1 MSPRMTVF
9 LIACPHSAKPDNLV
23 KAIETGIVPAID
35 THPNLNVF
43 SKQCD
48 KRIAFYKKS
57 NHEIHTYHM
66 DGTKTKIEKRK
77 PRKKKEL
84 HEINICLI
92 ED

>member
-1 MSPRMTVF
+1 VIDF
-9 LIACPHSAKPDNLV
+9 
-23 KAIETGIVPAID
+23 ID
-35 THPNLNVF
+35 THPNLSVF
-43 SKQCD
+43 KKQCD
-48 KRIAFYKKS
+48 KRIAYYKKC

-84 HEINICLI
+84 HEIDICLI